1 MVEERHQQP
10 DCSDAIERVPI
21 AGGSQG
27 RSRRR
32 PRERLLFSPLFIEE
46 AVAFSVYGGRREGSR
61 LNWTISDT
69 AETDYGAHETN
80 KFNRI
85 RSLCDR
91 ITPKI
96 IEPNNT

>member
-1 MVEERHQQP
+1 MEH
-10 DCSDAIERVPI
+10 
-21 AGGSQG
+21 GGARDGVVVVLASA
-27 RSRRR
+27 
-32 PRERLLFSPLFIEE
+32 FFFFPLFIEE
-46 AVAFSVYGGRREGSR
+46 AVALSVYGGRRGIETELDHIGY
-61 LNWTISDT
+61 

-80 KFNRI
+80 KFNGI